1 MSLKDKH
8 MADKLHF
15 SLVSPERELFAGAVD
30 QVDIPGTEGDLGI
43 FANHSPLMA
52 AIRTGAITVYND
64 GVETKY
70 FVQGGFA
77 DVTPEGLTVLAER
90 AGLLETLTAENLTA
104 DIAAAEAKLGGLEG
118 DAALAATQDLDGL
131 RALQASL

>member
-1 MSLKDKH
+1 
-8 MADKLHF
+8 
-15 SLVSPERELFAGAVD
+15 VSPERELFAGEVD
-30 QVDIPGTEGDLGI
+30 QVDVPGTEGDLGI

-77 DVTPEGLTVLAER
+77 DVTSDGLTVLAER
-90 AGLLETLTAENLTA
+90 AGPLESLTAEALIS
-104 DIAAAEAKLGGLEG
+104 DIAATEAKLDGLEG
-118 DAALAATQDLDGL
+118 DAALAVTQDLDGL
-131 RALQASL
+131 RALQAGL